1 MRIALDGMGGDNAP
15 EAVVKGALQAL
26 TETPPDVE
34 IALVGLPEVLEPL
47 LERENA
53 SSPRLSLHPA
63 TQVVAM
69 DESPSVALRRMPGSS
84 IRVCYDLHKSGE
96 ADAVVSAGNSGATMA
111 LGAVVM
117 GRLAEVDRPALASAF
132 PALRGPTLLIDV
144 GANVDCSPLMLM
156 QFGYMGSVYAERVM
170 GLSRP
175 KVGILSI
182 GEEPGKGNTAVKQA
196 AEHLK
201 NSGLNFIGNVEG
213 RDMFVGET
221 QVIVCDGF
229 VGNVCI
235 KLVEGFADTF
245 EYFFREY
252 MAHSI
257 KARLGGLL
265 LREQFRDVASRLD
278 YSNYGGAPLLGIN
291 GVGLIAHGA
300 SSPKAIATA
309 VKMASNTVRAEV
321 TRHLAEGLEQYRGR
335 LLGDI
340 AHS

>member
-1 MRIALDGMGGDNAP
+1 MRIALDGMGGDKAP
-15 EAVVKGALQAL
+15 EVVVKGALQAL
-26 TETPPDVE
+26 AETPPDVE
-34 IALVGLPEVLEPL
+34 IVLVGQPAALEPL
-47 LERENA
+47 LAKEGA
-53 SSPRLSLHPA
+53 SSPRLRLHPA
-63 TQVVAM
+63 THVVAM
-69 DESPSVALRRMPGSS
+69 DESPSAALRRIPDSS
-84 IRVCYDLHKSGE
+84 IRVCYDLHKAGE

-117 GRLAEVDRPALASAF
+117 GRLAEVDRPGLASAF

-144 GANVDCSPLMLM
+144 GANVDCSALMLL
-156 QFGYMGSVYAERVM
+156 QFAYMGSVYAERVM
-170 GLSRP
+170 GLSNP
-175 KVGILSI
+175 KVGLLSI

-196 AEHLK
+196 TEHLK

-252 MAHSI
+252 MAHSL

-265 LREQFRDVASRLD
+265 LRDQFRDVASRLD

-291 GVGLIAHGA
+291 GVSFIAHGA
-300 SSPKAIATA
+300 SSPKAIAMA
-309 VKMASNTVRAEV
+309 VKMAVNAVRAEV

-335 LLGDI
+335 LLGEK
-340 AHS
+340 AHN

>member
-1 MRIALDGMGGDNAP
+1 MRIALDGMGGDKAP
-15 EAVVKGALQAL
+15 EVVVKGALQAL
-26 TETPPDVE
+26 SENPPDVE
-34 IALVGLPEVLEPL
+34 IILVGRPEALEPL
-47 LERENA
+47 LEREGA
-53 SSPRLSLHPA
+53 SSPRLRVHPA

-69 DESPSVALRRMPGSS
+69 DDSPSAALRRMPDSS
-84 IRVCYDLHKSGE
+84 IRVCYELHKAGE

-111 LGAVVM
+111 LGAVIM
-117 GRLAEVDRPALASAF
+117 GRLAEVDRPGLASAF
-132 PALRGPTLLIDV
+132 PALRGATLLIDV
-144 GANVDCSPLMLM
+144 GANVDCTPLMLL
-156 QFGYMGSVYAERVM
+156 QFGYMGSIYAERVM
-170 GLSRP
+170 GLKNP
-175 KVGILSI
+175 KVGLLSI
-182 GEEPGKGNTAVKQA
+182 GEEPGKGNHAVKQA
-196 AEHLK
+196 TEYLNH
-201 NSGLNFIGNVEG
+201 SELNFIGNVEG
-213 RDMFVGET
+213 RDLFVGET

-252 MAHSI
+252 MARSL

-291 GVGLIAHGA
+291 GVSLIAHGA

-309 VKMASNTVRAEV
+309 VRLAANTVRAEV

-335 LLGDI
+335 LLGDS
-340 AHS
+340 AHT